1 MILCPEI
8 TAPVNG
14 TLIISTPSST
24 QPLGVGTTATYSCDP
39 GYVLVGD
46 LTRTCEDSETGSR
59 VGTWSGS
66 EVDPT
71 CESTADI
78 ITIVPTFTYT
88 VAVELIEICFRNS
101 TLN

>member
-14 TLIISTPSST
+14 TLVISTLSPT
-24 QPLGVGTTATYSCDP
+24 QSLGVGTTVTYSCDP

-46 LTRTCEDSETGSR
+46 LTRACENSDTGTTV

-71 CESTADI
+71 CEYFVYI
-78 ITIVPTFTYT
+78 F
-88 VAVELIEICFRNS
+88 N
-101 TLN
+101 